1 MCRGYRLGRPGGAW
15 VLREWSVGRTADLWL
30 IAWSAGLLLWPM
42 RRWVGLMYGRRG
54 RFVLRFLMHGRL
66 MHGRCWR
73 WFRRVLHSRR
83 LHHRWLRN
91 GLRSLRLRE
100 QAATTTEA
108 AAAGRA
114 AASRAATA

>member
-1 MCRGYRLGRPGGAW
+1 M
-15 VLREWSVGRTADLWL
+15 WL
-30 IAWSAGLLLWPM
+30 IAWSAGLLLWPL
-42 RRWVGLMYGRRG
+42 RRWVWLMYGWWRG
-54 RFVLRFLMHGRL
+54 RFVLRFLTHGRL

-73 WFRRVLHSRR
+73 WFGRV

-100 QAATTTEA
+100 QAATTTEP

-114 AASRAATA
+114 AASRAASA